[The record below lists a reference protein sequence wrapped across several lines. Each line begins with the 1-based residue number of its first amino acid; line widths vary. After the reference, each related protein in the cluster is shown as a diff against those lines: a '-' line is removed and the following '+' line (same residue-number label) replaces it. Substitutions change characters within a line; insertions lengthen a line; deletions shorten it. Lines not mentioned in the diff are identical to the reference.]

1 MLKKFDLYGHPV
13 GLSYD
18 GDDKF
23 KSSVGGLAGLITL
36 IIIVGYLA
44 FCVINIINK
53 SPTITN
59 SQFIINTSVD
69 KTEY

>member
-1 MLKKFDLYGHPV
+1 MLKKLDLYGHPV

-23 KSSVGGLAGLITL
+23 KSPVGGLAGLITL

-59 SQFIINTSVD
+59 S
-69 KTEY
+69 